1 MYQPKVSV
9 GELLDELTRRDRR
22 YQALHL
28 IKEGVENNKDV
39 ANVLNAVFQKHNLN
53 ADPLKIL
60 QDICSDEYV
69 RLNAIREAVRGIE
82 VDSEFVVST
91 AKEHGLELQERI
103 LDKPGS
109 SNNTSNPSD
118 L

>member
-22 YQALHL
+22 YQALRL
-28 IKEGVENNKDV
+28 IKEGVENNRDA

-60 QDICSDEYV
+60 QDICSDEYA

-91 AKEHGLELQERI
+91 AKEHGLELRERI

-109 SNNTSNPSD
+109 SNNTPNPSD

>member
-22 YQALHL
+22 YQALRL
-28 IKEGVENNKDV
+28 IKEGVENNRDV

-60 QDICSDEYV
+60 QDICSDEYA

-91 AKEHGLELQERI
+91 AKEHGLELRERI

-109 SNNTSNPSD
+109 SNNTPNPSD